1 MSQVKSKQLLAA
13 AKSAK
18 DEILA
23 DIRALVEIESPSDNR
38 DAVNRAVAWVEQRA
52 KSLGGVTKRHS
63 QPEFGDHL
71 EIHFGKSSEKPTVLL
86 LGHLDT
92 VWSMGTLSHMPF
104 KIEKKRVW
112 GPGVLDMKSGV
123 VMALHAVHMLQQ
135 AEALDREVILLLVS
149 DEEVGSESSRPL
161 TEEVAKK
168 VGAVFVLEPG
178 QGIGGAAK
186 TWRKGVGEFVVRVHG
201 VASHSGVDFTKG
213 QSAIIEMAYQILKI
227 KEFTDLKRG
236 LTVNPGTITGGTRT
250 NVIAEYAECHVDLRV
265 QKMADAAR
273 IEKKMKAL
281 KPKNR
286 QCKIEVEG
294 GMNRPPM
301 ERSKGVLKLYGMA
314 REIASD
320 IGFALKEEGTGGGS
334 DGNFTAALG
343 IPTLDGLGGVGEGA
357 HAAHESILLDE
368 LPRRTALL
376 AGLIQRA

>member
-1 MSQVKSKQLLAA
+1 MSQVKSKQLLQA
-13 AKSAK
+13 AKGAK

-23 DIRALVEIESPSDNR
+23 DIRSLVEIESPSDNR
-38 DAVNRAVAWVEQRA
+38 EAVNRAVAWVEQRA
-52 KSLGGVTKRHS
+52 KSMGGVAKRHS

-71 EIHFGKSSEKPTVLL
+71 EIHFGTPSEKPAVLL

-123 VMALHAVHMLQQ
+123 VMALHAVRMLQQ
-135 AEALDREVILLLVS
+135 AGALDHEVILLLVS

-161 TEEVAKK
+161 TEELAQK

-186 TWRKGVGEFVVRVHG
+186 TWRKGVGEFIVRVHG

-213 QSAIIEMAYQILKI
+213 QSAIIEMAHQILKI
-227 KEFTDLKRG
+227 REFTDLKRG

-286 QCKIEVEG
+286 HCKIEVEG

-301 ERSKGVLKLYGMA
+301 ERSKGVLKLYATA
-314 REIASD
+314 REIAGE
-320 IGFALKEEGTGGGS
+320 IGFTLKEEGTGGGS

-376 AGLIQRA
+376 AGLIQRG

>member
-1 MSQVKSKQLLAA
+1 
-13 AKSAK
+13 
-18 DEILA
+18 
-23 DIRALVEIESPSDNR
+23 
-38 DAVNRAVAWVEQRA
+38 
-52 KSLGGVTKRHS
+52 
-63 QPEFGDHL
+63 
-71 EIHFGKSSEKPTVLL
+71 
-86 LGHLDT
+86 
-92 VWSMGTLSHMPF
+92 
-104 KIEKKRVW
+104 
-112 GPGVLDMKSGV
+112 
-123 VMALHAVHMLQQ
+123 LQE
-135 AEALDREVILLLVS
+135 AGALDREVILLLVS

-161 TEEVAKK
+161 TEAIAKK

-213 QSAIIEMAYQILKI
+213 QSAIIEMAHQILKI

-273 IEKKMKAL
+273 IEKKMMAL
-281 KPKNR
+281 RPKNR
-286 QCKIEVEG
+286 HCKIEVEG

-314 REIASD
+314 RDIASE
-320 IGFALKEEGTGGGS
+320 IGFPLKEEGTGGGS